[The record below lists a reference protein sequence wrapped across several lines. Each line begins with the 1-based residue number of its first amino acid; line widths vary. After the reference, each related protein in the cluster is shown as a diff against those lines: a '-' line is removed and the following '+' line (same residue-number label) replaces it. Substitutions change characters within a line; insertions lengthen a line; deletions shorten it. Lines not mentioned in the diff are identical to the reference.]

1 MNTKTSLLLLI
12 LTLFSVGC
20 NKINISFNE
29 ALRSSS
35 LLEPKIAKVEVVNDQ
50 LILSGQNMENVK
62 ELTVAG
68 HTHVFKV
75 LSRTANQIIY
85 AVEGSVALNINLLS
99 NLIVSSAHASS
110 NVPIAV
116 SLCSVQLGGKEIDC
130 TVAPVNGQVLAYDQT
145 SNKWKPTSIPAGL
158 NLVINPSEPY
168 ACDETKIGSIVLDPN
183 GALCSCSRA
192 SNAGLAWRSF
202 TGVCTFEKVKVCPS
216 TLLAADAADKTLHT
230 TYSCLCDPTTLGS
243 SNSVYG
249 DMIFSAKS
257 SICQAAVFASRIDP
271 VLGGQVYYSVLRG
284 RGAYSSGT
292 DYANGTISSNA
303 DTAATASFILDS
315 ITNGSTKYGCKEP
328 TYTDSG
334 SCYGAGS
341 DYYFNGSGMFGT
353 CYQTFDI
360 NQTPPCSDWEIFNLG
375 NSI

>member
-1 MNTKTSLLLLI
+1 MNKQTSLLLLM

-20 NKINISFNE
+20 NKINISFRE

-35 LLEPKIAKVEVVNDQ
+35 SLEPKIAKVEVANDQ
-50 LILSGQNMENVK
+50 LILSGQNMDNVK

-85 AVEGSVALNINLLS
+85 AVEGSVALNMNLLS
-99 NLIVSSAHASS
+99 NLVVSSAHATS
-110 NVPIAV
+110 NVPISV

-145 SNKWKPTSIPAGL
+145 SNKWKPASMPAGL

-202 TGVCTFEKVKVCPS
+202 SGVCTFEKVKVCPS

-249 DMIFSAKS
+249 DKIYSAKS
-257 SICQAAVFASRIDP
+257 SICQAAVFANRIDSTT
-271 VLGGQVYYSVLRG
+271 GGEIYYSVLRG
-284 RGAYSSGT
+284 RGSYSSGT
-292 DYANGTISSNA
+292 DYGGTISSNA
-303 DTAATASFILDS
+303 DTAATTSFILDS
-315 ITNGSTKYGCKEP
+315 IRSETKYGCQEP
-328 TYTDSG
+328 AYTNRG
-334 SCYGAGS
+334 SCSAAGS
-341 DYYFNGSGMFGT
+341 DYYFLESGMSGT

-360 NQTPPCSDWEIFNLG
+360 NHTPPCSDWEIILSTEYG
-375 NSI
+375 TT